1 MKVPEQPEINIG
13 MVGHV
18 DHGKTTLTE
27 ALSGE
32 WTDRHS
38 EETKRGISIRLGYAD
53 TAFYKCPNC
62 EGSEA
67 YTTDPTCPNCDVEAE
82 FLRAISF
89 VDSPGHETLMA
100 TMLTGASVMDGA
112 VLVIAANEECPQ
124 PQTQEHLMGLD
135 ISGVENIVI
144 VQNKVDL
151 VTEEEAKENY
161 RQIKEFTKGTVA
173 EDAPIIPVSAHHDV
187 NINILI
193 EAIEEEIKTPDRRR
207 NEDVSPR
214 LPIAR
219 SFDINKPGTP
229 ISELKGAVIGGSLIQ
244 GILEIGDEIEIRP
257 GTEIEEGGEKKWEKL
272 TTTVET
278 LTSGSLQL
286 DEVKPGGLIGVGTKL
301 DPSLSKSD
309 SLAGKVAG
317 YPGQLPPIKD
327 DFLMEVNLFDKVVG
341 MEKEIDVENIK
352 TREPLMLTVGSS
364 TTVGVVTSA
373 RGDEAEVQ
381 LKRSV
386 CAEEGQRIAISRR
399 IKGKWHLIGH
409 GVIRE

>member
-13 MVGHV
+13 LVGHV

-53 TAFYKCPNC
+53 TAFYKCPEC
-62 EGSEA
+62 EGAEA
-67 YTTDPTCPNCDVEAE
+67 YTTETECPICESKTE
-82 FLRAISF
+82 FQRAISF

-112 VLVIAANEECPQ
+112 VLVIAANEKCPQ

-161 RQIKEFTKGTVA
+161 RQIKEFTKDTVA
-173 EDAPIIPVSAHHDV
+173 EDSPIIPVSAHHDV

-193 EAIEEEIKTPDRRR
+193 KAIEEEIKTPDHE
-207 NEDVSPR
+207 NIEDDPPI

-229 ISELKGAVIGGSLIQ
+229 ISELKGAVIGGSLIK
-244 GILEIGDEIEIRP
+244 GKLNVGDEIEIRP
-257 GTEIEEGGEKKWEKL
+257 GIEVEEGGEKKWERL
-272 TTTVET
+272 ITTIET
-278 LTSGSLQL
+278 LTSGSLQME
-286 DEVKPGGLIGVGTKL
+286 EVRPGGLIGVGTRL

-309 SLAGKVAG
+309 SLSGKLAGH
-317 YPGQLPPIKD
+317 PGDLPPIKD
-327 DFLMEVNLFDKVVG
+327 EFLMEVNLFDKVVG
-341 MEKEIDVENIK
+341 METEIDVDKIK

-373 RGDEAEVQ
+373 RGDEAEVM

-386 CAEEGQRIAISRR
+386 CADEGHRIAISRR

-409 GVIRE
+409 GVVK